1 MFQDILRESWVYQ
14 EIGQEFLEKG
24 FEKGREEER
33 QREVQRQSQTLMS
46 LVQRHFPEVADL
58 ARQRTVEIEDP
69 EALQTV
75 ILKLLAAQ
83 TVDEAKQILLD
94 VGKDEK
100 KH

>member
-1 MFQDILRESWVYQ
+1 
-14 EIGQEFLEKG
+14 
-24 FEKGREEER
+24 
-33 QREVQRQSQTLMS
+33 
-46 LVQRHFPEVADL
+46 
-58 ARQRTVEIEDP
+58 VEIEDP